1 MKSLLVRIIIPLVVL
16 VLHLLYI
23 PELISAQSDFKVLL
37 SGFMLITFVL
47 TCTYLSINIKQTLN
61 SIKEIK

>member
-1 MKSLLVRIIIPLVVL
+1 MKPLLARIILPLL
-16 VLHLLYI
+16 PLILHLLHI

-37 SGFMLITFVL
+37 GGFMFIIFAL
-47 TCTYLSINIKQTLN
+47 TCTYLVINIKQTLN